1 MPELPEVET
10 VCRILS
16 PDLLGCRIE
25 RVTLN
30 RKDVIAHPR
39 ASVFAEALCPK
50 TATAIT
56 RRGKY
61 IQILFDD
68 RARLIVHLRM
78 TGCLLILPR
87 EAPQEKHTHVIL
99 DLSSGLQMRYI
110 DPRRFGR
117 LWFFRAGEE
126 DRLSG
131 IHKLGME
138 PLDPEL
144 CAASLGKTLLR
155 RKKMLKECLLDQQ
168 IVAGIGNIYADEIL
182 FAARL
187 SPKRPAC
194 SLKADELARLAAAIP
209 ACIDEYIHKN
219 QTTREDYIQSQGRS
233 YRSTPF
239 LKIYGHAGDPC
250 PLCGKPLVQA
260 VIAQRSSVFCEACQ
274 R

>member
-1 MPELPEVET
+1 
-10 VCRILS
+10 
-16 PDLLGCRIE
+16 
-25 RVTLN
+25 
-30 RKDVIAHPR
+30 
-39 ASVFAEALCPK
+39 
-50 TATAIT
+50 
-56 RRGKY
+56 
-61 IQILFDD
+61 
-68 RARLIVHLRM
+68 
-78 TGCLLILPR
+78 
-87 EAPQEKHTHVIL
+87 
-99 DLSSGLQMRYI
+99 
-110 DPRRFGR
+110 
-117 LWFFRAGEE
+117 
-126 DRLSG
+126 
-131 IHKLGME
+131 ME

-155 RKKMLKECLLDQQ
+155 RKKTLKECLLDQQ